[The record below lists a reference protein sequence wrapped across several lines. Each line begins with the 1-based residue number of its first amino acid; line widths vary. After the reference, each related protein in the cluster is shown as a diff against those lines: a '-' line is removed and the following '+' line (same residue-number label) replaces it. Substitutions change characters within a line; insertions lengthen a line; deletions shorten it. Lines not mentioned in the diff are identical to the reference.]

1 MKEEFI
7 DECKRLSRL
16 SNLMHKHGAVV
27 LMNGEIVGR
36 GYNYYDKSHASMSI
50 HSEASAIIDARKRI
64 SKKDFKKCTL
74 LVVRTNN
81 QNELRLSRPCIK
93 CRELCEYYNLDRIIY
108 ST

>member
-16 SNLMHKHGAVV
+16 SNLSHKHGAVV
-27 LMNGEIVGR
+27 IMNGEIVGR
-36 GYNYYDKSHASMSI
+36 GYNYFEKTHSSLSI
-50 HSEASAIIDARKRI
+50 HSEAAAIIDARKRI
-64 SKKDFKKCTL
+64 SRKDFKKCTL

-81 QNELRLSRPCIK
+81 SHELKLSRPCEM
-93 CRELCEYYNLDRIIY
+93 CRELCEKYQIDRIIY